1 MSKSEAIIS
10 NGNGKK
16 HQPSENHKLRFR
28 PPLSRTQSEE
38 YGGKAGKGWHAWF
51 VGIIFPLQKPDWLRR
66 LPGLSSTAH
75 RLRFISRHHGRAV
88 WPVHDLFFNDLLQF
102 LLPTHPLTLLVKF
115 GTVLTMLMGLT
126 LYTVLEYYPR
136 PSRHDDHDE
145 DDIFEYYSYSRKH
158 DPEDSFTVTLVATSA
173 CIVVAG
179 CWIYYYRR
187 VLSSLGKPWMDPR
200 LVARN
205 RLPMHV
211 PMRLHSSVQ
220 AARAAACRPD
230 MVARKSAK
238 VNKSKVNNNNSS
250 NGSTTPH
257 VNEGASASVSEGLT
271 RNVLRLDDL
280 DWTFTFFETAEE
292 GLAAVYATD
301 NDGKEKQKEKPIPVP
316 SNWMMHGYDKNIYT
330 NIKYPWPCQPPI
342 VPHENPTGIYR
353 LDFDLPDDWCD
364 GDSLG
369 SDFTVLFHG
378 VESCCFVYL
387 NGQLIGFS
395 KDSKLPCEF
404 DITDTVQH
412 DANVLQVVVIRWSDG
427 SYVEDQ
433 DQWWMAG
440 IHRSVELIRRPAGA
454 DILDYQVQADAS
466 GNITC
471 SVDCRTT
478 FPVAGERQIVLELY
492 EDEQLTVDGEW
503 KEGPCIWKAVRT
515 IDAQVQCNVS
525 DMVDASKVRTWT
537 AETPNLYTLTVSLLV
552 DDKVQQVESCRVGFR
567 TVEIKKGMV
576 MVNGRR
582 ITVCGMNRHEHDPD
596 HGKVVSLERMKQ
608 DICILK

>member
-1 MSKSEAIIS
+1 
-10 NGNGKK
+10 
-16 HQPSENHKLRFR
+16 
-28 PPLSRTQSEE
+28 
-38 YGGKAGKGWHAWF
+38 
-51 VGIIFPLQKPDWLRR
+51 
-66 LPGLSSTAH
+66 
-75 RLRFISRHHGRAV
+75 
-88 WPVHDLFFNDLLQF
+88 
-102 LLPTHPLTLLVKF
+102 
-115 GTVLTMLMGLT
+115 
-126 LYTVLEYYPR
+126 
-136 PSRHDDHDE
+136 
-145 DDIFEYYSYSRKH
+145 
-158 DPEDSFTVTLVATSA
+158 
-173 CIVVAG
+173 
-179 CWIYYYRR
+179 
-187 VLSSLGKPWMDPR
+187 
-200 LVARN
+200 
-205 RLPMHV
+205 
-211 PMRLHSSVQ
+211 
-220 AARAAACRPD
+220 
-230 MVARKSAK
+230 
-238 VNKSKVNNNNSS
+238 
-250 NGSTTPH
+250 
-257 VNEGASASVSEGLT
+257 
-271 RNVLRLDDL
+271 
-280 DWTFTFFETAEE
+280 
-292 GLAAVYATD
+292 LAAVYASHNTD
-301 NDGKEKQKEKPIPVP
+301 AAKGKPIPVP

-353 LDFDLPDDWCD
+353 LEFDLPDDWCD
-364 GDSLG
+364 GNIG
-369 SDFTVLFHG
+369 SDVTILFHG

-412 DANVLQVVVIRWSDG
+412 AANVLQVVVIRWSDG

-478 FPVAGERQIVLELY
+478 FPMVGERQIVLELY

-552 DDKVQQVESCRVGFR
+552 ENEVQQVESCRVGFR